1 MKSRQ
6 ELEAVEELTKITH
19 NSISNKIIV
28 DLNKK
33 YDPENSQLGYCYK
46 FVDSSGNTQ
55 YNIVCSSVDDEEA
68 DFRVYMHEIGHI
80 YLGHLDEI
88 SKDLDIMMCNEIRD
102 HFFEITE
109 RINKECGIEFG
120 AALLKRIIDDP
131 YVNHSFHNI
140 AMDMEINSKILSKDD
155 VECIE
160 QAVTKV
166 LPKKLEE
173 TLKLIADK
181 TNDDKLRQRI
191 EDELSKMEKESKI
204 KLILPEK
211 YHTNVIGPDGKPVP
225 FENELTYTEYLLLM
239 LRYADQFV
247 KMLVDLDNGGNG
259 NTNNVTREQVKQALQ
274 KWWNNQSD
282 EYKQGYRDG
291 MTAARNSQQNQQSGQ
306 NGNGQQGQ
314 QSQGQQS
321 GQCGNGQQGQQGQK
335 SGSGQGGQSGQN
347 SQGMQGS
354 GQGNNGQQ
362 GQGQQGQQGQGG
374 NGNGQNGQDELSD
387 YDAGY
392 QDALKDAAE
401 GMMSGAGS
409 SMRGLEDLM
418 SQMGLKPDPG
428 QKRGAGRD
436 QIDRDSNPYKGME
449 KSDQSKNPNMDHNS
463 DQRTAADSDRAEGK
477 ITAGSPTSGCC
488 GRDGSA
494 DQSIYVDPLLDDVD
508 SAIKEIIKN
517 VRHRAIKVSRKRDTM
532 RKYNRGIERKVICP
546 VISHRIYLDLDPKI
560 VFLVDVSGSMDERLI
575 TRILNTI
582 SRDLKKI
589 NRGLKYDIIAWNTH
603 LSEEFKDVKP
613 DKPIP
618 QIRTG
623 GGTEMARG
631 MEYFKKNYDTNAI
644 LVVVSDFEDDLDDWA
659 KVESSMPG
667 YDIYGWNYGRYSNK
681 SINWTRLKQRDF
693 SDYGYAED

>member
-1 MKSRQ
+1 M
-6 ELEAVEELTKITH
+6 
-19 NSISNKIIV
+19 
-28 DLNKK
+28 D
-33 YDPENSQLGYCYK
+33 
-46 FVDSSGNTQ
+46 
-55 YNIVCSSVDDEEA
+55 
-68 DFRVYMHEIGHI
+68 
-80 YLGHLDEI
+80 
-88 SKDLDIMMCNEIRD
+88 SKDSRVSSQGMQGSG
-102 HFFEITE
+102 H
-109 RINKECGIEFG
+109 
-120 AALLKRIIDDP
+120 
-131 YVNHSFHNI
+131 
-140 AMDMEINSKILSKDD
+140 
-155 VECIE
+155 
-160 QAVTKV
+160 
-166 LPKKLEE
+166 
-173 TLKLIADK
+173 
-181 TNDDKLRQRI
+181 
-191 EDELSKMEKESKI
+191 
-204 KLILPEK
+204 
-211 YHTNVIGPDGKPVP
+211 
-225 FENELTYTEYLLLM
+225 
-239 LRYADQFV
+239 
-247 KMLVDLDNGGNG
+247 GN
-259 NTNNVTREQVKQALQ
+259 
-274 KWWNNQSD
+274 
-282 EYKQGYRDG
+282 
-291 MTAARNSQQNQQSGQ
+291 
-306 NGNGQQGQ
+306 NGQQGQ
-314 QSQGQQS
+314 QS
-321 GQCGNGQQGQQGQK
+321 
-335 SGSGQGGQSGQN
+335 
-347 SQGMQGS
+347 
-354 GQGNNGQQ
+354 
-362 GQGQQGQQGQGG
+362 QGG
-374 NGNGQNGQDELSD
+374 NGNGQNGQELSD

-401 GMMSGAGS
+401 GMMNGAGS

-463 DQRTAADSDRAEGK
+463 DQRTAADSDRAKGK

-589 NRGLKYDIIAWNTH
+589 NRGLKYDVIAWNTH